1 MTGDIKGG
9 ALVVVGARENRV
21 HGEGEQE
28 DNWFAPT
35 EERSVDIDRQA
46 DEAWVLSVQRKLYQW
61 SKANPDEAW
70 REMWNWLI
78 DLRNLR
84 YAWRRV
90 ASNKGKRS
98 AGIDKMTVGRIRKE
112 IGEMQF
118 LEELRIELRTG
129 AYRPSPS
136 RRKLIPKPGKP
147 GKFRPLGIPTVVS

>member
-1 MTGDIKGG
+1 M
-9 ALVVVGARENRV
+9 
-21 HGEGEQE
+21 
-28 DNWFAPT
+28 
-35 EERSVDIDRQA
+35 DRQA
-46 DEAWVLSVQRKLYQW
+46 DEAWVLSFQRKLYEW

-70 REMWNWLI
+70 REMWNWLV
-78 DLRNLR
+78 DLRNLC

-112 IGEMQF
+112 IGEKRF
-118 LEELRIELRTG
+118 LDELRIELRTG

-147 GKFRPLGIPTVVS
+147 GKFRPLGIPTVFS